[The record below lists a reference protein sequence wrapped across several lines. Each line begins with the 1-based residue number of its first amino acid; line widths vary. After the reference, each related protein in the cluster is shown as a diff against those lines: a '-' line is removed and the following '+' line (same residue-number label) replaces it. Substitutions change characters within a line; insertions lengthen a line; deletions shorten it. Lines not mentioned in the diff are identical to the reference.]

1 MTDPIDPGERP
12 RHLGG
17 MEYFVIRERTI
28 DMTPDGQIHAP
39 PPASFG
45 TKLLRV
51 AIIVAV
57 LATAAA
63 VAALA
68 FWLAMIMIPIALGA
82 AFVAWAVYRFRLWQ
96 AGGRFRPPGEW
107 S

>member
-12 RHLGG
+12 RHVED
-17 MEYFVIRERTI
+17 MEYFVIRDRTI
-28 DMTPDGQIHAP
+28 DMTPDGRIHAP
-39 PPASFG
+39 PPTSFG
-45 TKLLRV
+45 TRLLRI
-51 AIIVAV
+51 AIVVAV
-57 LATAAA
+57 VATAAA

-68 FWLAMIMIPIALGA
+68 LWLALILFPIALGA
-82 AFVAWAVYRFRLWQ
+82 AFVAWALYRFRLWQ